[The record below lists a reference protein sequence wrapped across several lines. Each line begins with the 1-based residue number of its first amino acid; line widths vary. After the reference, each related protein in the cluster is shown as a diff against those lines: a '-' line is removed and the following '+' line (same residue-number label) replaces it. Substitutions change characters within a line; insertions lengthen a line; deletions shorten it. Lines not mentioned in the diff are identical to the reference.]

1 MLSIHP
7 PGETPQEL
15 SRRYARKGGAQ
26 CLGVT
31 RRNLP
36 LILGGRAGT
45 SGDAPVLTNQL
56 ADVFTGSVQTCRRIS
71 GKMSLQSSVERNV
84 EGTIKSSTTVSV
96 TPPSVN
102 EGRRLSRPGHE
113 SFTLTLCLA
122 TSHCTNLRGS
132 FL

>member
-56 ADVFTGSVQTCRRIS
+56 ADVFTGSAPIAGGDLPFYVF
-71 GKMSLQSSVERNV
+71 L
-84 EGTIKSSTTVSV
+84 
-96 TPPSVN
+96 
-102 EGRRLSRPGHE
+102 E
-113 SFTLTLCLA
+113 SF
-122 TSHCTNLRGS
+122 GE
-132 FL
+132 

>member
-1 MLSIHP
+1 MTTRTTVGGVVAQLGNSSDDADQLSSMIGCGKTRAIHQRGITLVMLSIHP

-36 LILGGRAGT
+36 WILSGWAGT

-56 ADVFTGSVQTCRRIS
+56 ADVFTGSAQTCHRIG
-71 GKMSLQSSVERNV
+71 GKMSLQSSVD
-84 EGTIKSSTTVSV
+84 G
-96 TPPSVN
+96 
-102 EGRRLSRPGHE
+102 L
-113 SFTLTLCLA
+113 
-122 TSHCTNLRGS
+122 
-132 FL
+132 